1 MWQCATS
8 VSNQKAYGQ
17 HFVAQNVFGTH
28 LLLLFCTK
36 LLLFHLNVA
45 KCWMLMT
52 VGRGCRCWSTTWF
65 MSEPWARA
73 WPGAFEPEADERRTD
88 GRMAGWLDGCMTG
101 QQRPTMTDRLQ
112 TRSRS
117 NITQPQITIDNFIT
131 RNMIEIY
138 DSQRINWLK
147 GRKHK

>member
-1 MWQCATS
+1 MAGW
-8 VSNQKAYGQ
+8 
-17 HFVAQNVFGTH
+17 
-28 LLLLFCTK
+28 
-36 LLLFHLNVA
+36 
-45 KCWMLMT
+45 
-52 VGRGCRCWSTTWF
+52 
-65 MSEPWARA
+65 
-73 WPGAFEPEADERRTD
+73 
-88 GRMAGWLDGCMTG
+88 MAGWLDGWMTG